1 MIRFNVNQTY
11 SCRSIGDYNCVWH
24 FAILERTDKSV
35 TTWIEGKKTRRK
47 IQTWDGAETFR
58 PFGSYS
64 MAPTVWADAED
75 LSGAA

>member
-1 MIRFNVNQTY
+1 MVRFNVNQTY
-11 SCRSIGDYNCVWH
+11 SCRSICDHNCVWH
-24 FAILERTDKSV
+24 FTILERTDKSV

-47 IQTWDGAETFR
+47 ILNWQGVETFR

-64 MAPTVWADAED
+64 MAPTVSADAKD